1 MYFLDCIFELLLFW
15 KFDYFC
21 FVFSNHNELMSVEE
35 EDYPPASANVSE
47 SLISDVHD
55 VSSRVI
61 PEYSESKQETDL
73 PPGYQQYSTVHA
85 YPNYGFGIMPS
96 MVGSQVLPTES
107 TKSQTHDVS
116 RLPAFVVSLQDI
128 GRI

>member
-1 MYFLDCIFELLLFW
+1 MYFLDCIFELSILW
-15 KFDYFC
+15 NFDCFV
-21 FVFSNHNELMSVEE
+21 FVFSNHNEVMSVE

-55 VSSRVI
+55 VSSRVV

-96 MVGSQVLPTES
+96 MVLPTEG

-116 RLPAFVVSLQDI
+116 RLPAFVVSPQLI